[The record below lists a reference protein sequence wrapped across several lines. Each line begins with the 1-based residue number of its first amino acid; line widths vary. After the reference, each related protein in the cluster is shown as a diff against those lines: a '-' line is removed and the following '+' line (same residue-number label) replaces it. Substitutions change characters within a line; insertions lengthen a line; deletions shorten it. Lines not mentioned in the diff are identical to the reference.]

1 VSDESLFREVDE
13 EVRQEQFKKLWDRYG
28 NALIGLCL
36 LVVAGVAGFK
46 GWQYWQLK
54 QAEEAGSAFFE
65 ASKLATAGKIDDAR
79 KQFGAT
85 GTTGYAVLARLRVA
99 GALAGSGKVEEAVK
113 AYDAIAADTS
123 VAPPLRDLA
132 QVRAA
137 YALIDTAKADEVVRR
152 VRSFDVAGGAWRHT
166 AREIMALALWRA
178 ADYAGAQTQVTAILA
193 DPETP
198 ADMRQRVQM
207 LSDLLLPLTGP
218 K

>member
-1 VSDESLFREVDE
+1 MSDESLFREVDE

-28 NALIGLCL
+28 NALIGVCL
-36 LVVAGVAGFK
+36 LIVAGVAGFK
-46 GWQYWQLK
+46 GWQYWQLR

-79 KQFGAT
+79 KQFDGT
-85 GTTGYAVLARLRVA
+85 GTTGYAVLAGLRVA
-99 GALAGSGKVEEAVK
+99 GALAGAGKVEEAVK

-123 VAPPLRDLA
+123 VAAPLRDLA

-137 YALIDTAKADEVVRR
+137 YALIDAAKADEVIRR

-178 ADYAGAQTQVTAILA
+178 ADYAGAGKQVAAILA

-198 ADMRQRVQM
+198 ADMRQRMQT
-207 LSDLLLPLTGP
+207 LSDLLLPLTGA